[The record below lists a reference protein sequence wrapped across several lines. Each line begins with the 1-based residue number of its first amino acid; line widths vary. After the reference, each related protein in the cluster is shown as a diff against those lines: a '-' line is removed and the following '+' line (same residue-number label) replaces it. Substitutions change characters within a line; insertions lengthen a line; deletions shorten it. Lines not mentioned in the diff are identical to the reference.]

1 MSHNLLLWKWSE
13 AFDTPAKR
21 KKAKLKFGDITA
33 SFVEHGNHP
42 AIGLADID
50 GFQIEIEAVFGT
62 DELARPFVLELCEQC
77 AVINYSS
84 SVRFALVPKVAGIGK
99 RLGLNSSEF

>member
-1 MSHNLLLWKWSE
+1 MSHNLLLWKSSE

-33 SFVEHGNHP
+33 SFAGHGHHP

-50 GFQIEIEAVFGT
+50 GFRKEIEAAFGT
-62 DELARPFVLELCEQC
+62 DELARPFVLEVYEQC

-84 SVRFALVPKVAGIGK
+84 SVRFALVPKVTGIGK
-99 RLGLNSSEF
+99 RFDLNSSEF